1 MVRQHVNPLSRFYQ
15 LPRPLPPPEAL
26 FDDPERPLHLDL
38 GSARGRFLLAMAP
51 LHPERNHLGL
61 EIRRP
66 LVAAAEA
73 DRQALGLTNLAFLF
87 ANANISLPAWLE
99 ALPQGRLALVSLQFP
114 DPWFK
119 RKHHKRRVL
128 QPALLHA
135 LALAL
140 EPGRQLFVQ
149 SDVREL
155 IEPMLALVEASG
167 CFSWPESK
175 ATPWLPHNP
184 LPLPTERERHVLAQG
199 LPVWRLLFSRNDAPV
214 PSLTRLE
221 RLAADLDHGLDAEI
235 DPDLDHD
242 SDSALDPASASDSAP
257 ASASS
262 SDSTPASDSDS
273 DSGASSAPASDPDLA
288 PASDGE
294 AEAPCQEPGHPIGIA
309 APAGQ
314 PPQASP

>member
-214 PSLTRLE
+214 PSRSALE
-221 RLAADLDHGLDAEI
+221 RLAAALEPELEAGLDSGL
-235 DPDLDHD
+235 DLASEGNSH
-242 SDSALDPASASDSAP
+242 AHPHPAADPAADPAEAVAVMAVKAP
-257 ASASS
+257 A
-262 SDSTPASDSDS
+262 P
-273 DSGASSAPASDPDLA
+273 
-288 PASDGE
+288 
-294 AEAPCQEPGHPIGIA
+294 
-309 APAGQ
+309 
-314 PPQASP
+314 